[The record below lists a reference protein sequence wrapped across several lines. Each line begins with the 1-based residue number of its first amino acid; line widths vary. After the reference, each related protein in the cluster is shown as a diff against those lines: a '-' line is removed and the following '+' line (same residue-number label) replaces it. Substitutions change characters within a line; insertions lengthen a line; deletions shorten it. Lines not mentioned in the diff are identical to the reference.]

1 MQNFEII
8 NNWCAI
14 IVFILIT
21 VKKEYFIHLLMK
33 KEYYIICFYP

>member
-14 IVFILIT
+14 IVFIFIT
-21 VKKEYFIHLLMK
+21 VKKEDFIHRPIK
-33 KEYYIICFYP
+33 PINII